1 MYRRLAFLCL
11 ALSLAPIA
19 RAQELHAHRTALT
32 AWLDLR
38 NTRPDAQTVPA
49 WVEGLEYRG
58 SRQTAAGARSVF
70 RVRLTRP
77 AAATDDLQIRLLF
90 DDRPGQYG
98 PEVTAWDELGA
109 EVIRSGPLGQG
120 LDLPSSD
127 TVTFPMDG
135 VNYLEIEAPADG
147 SSVRG
152 VFLTWLTKTEIR
164 QAADFPSGETIR
176 QPFHI
181 LAPRHT
187 SKDDAFLFGVVT
199 AALQTDP
206 LLLKAPAT
214 ASAAFQFDLERQPL
228 VAVLTY
234 EALGATI
241 DAPPDVAIN
250 GHPLGA
256 SSLSLPDL
264 ADPAFQGLARTLD
277 PQMAFRYTGWVRG
290 QKVIPGNLLKGGL
303 NSLALQLS
311 NGSESVAIRTVEIQ
325 LKYNWEKLDYLLS
338 SQPATPS
345 P

>member
-1 MYRRLAFLCL
+1 MYRRLVLL
-11 ALSLAPIA
+11 GLLSLAPLA
-19 RAQELHAHRTALT
+19 GAQELREHRTSLT

-38 NTRPDAQTVPA
+38 NTRAEIQSVPA

-70 RVRLTRP
+70 RIRLTRP

-98 PEVTAWDELGA
+98 PEVIAWNELGQ

-135 VNYLEIEAPADG
+135 VNYLEIEAPGDG
-147 SSVRG
+147 SQVRG
-152 VFLTWLTKTEIR
+152 AFLTWLAKTEIR
-164 QAADFPSGETIR
+164 QAADFPSGETVR

-181 LAPRHT
+181 LAPRRT
-187 SKDDAFLFGVVT
+187 SRDDAYLFGVVT

-206 LLLKAPAT
+206 ITLKAPSAKT
-214 ASAAFQFDLERQPL
+214 AAFQFELERQPL

-234 EALGATI
+234 EALGGTI
-241 DAPPDVAIN
+241 DAPPDVTVN
-250 GHPLGA
+250 GHSLGGSA
-256 SSLSLPDL
+256 FSLPDL
-264 ADPAFQGLARTLD
+264 ADPAFQGVSQALD
-277 PQMAFRYTGWVRG
+277 PQMAFRYTGWIRG
-290 QKVIPGNLLKGGL
+290 QKVIPGSLLKGGL
-303 NSLALQLS
+303 NNLTLLLS
-311 NGSESVAIRTVEIQ
+311 NGSESLAVRTVEIQ

-338 SQPATPS
+338 PQPS

>member
-1 MYRRLAFLCL
+1 MYRRFAFLSLVL
-11 ALSLAPIA
+11 ALAPLTQ
-19 RAQELHAHRTALT
+19 AQELRTHRTALT

-38 NTRPDAQTVPA
+38 NTRPDAQTAPA

-58 SRQTAAGARSVF
+58 SRQTAAGPRSVF

-98 PEVTAWDELGA
+98 PEVTAWNELGA

-127 TVTFPMDG
+127 TVTFPMNG

-152 VFLTWLTKTEIR
+152 VFLAWLAKTEIR

-181 LAPRHT
+181 LTPRRT
-187 SKDDAFLFGVVT
+187 SKDDAYLFGVVT

-206 LLLKAPAT
+206 LTLKAPAAT
-214 ASAAFQFDLERQPL
+214 SATFQFDLERQPL
-228 VAVLTY
+228 VAVLTF
-234 EALGATI
+234 EALGATV
-241 DAPPDVAIN
+241 DAPPEVAVN
-250 GHPLGA
+250 GHSLGA
-256 SSLSLPDL
+256 SAFSLPDL
-264 ADPAFQGLARTLD
+264 ADPAFQGLSRSLD
-277 PQMAFRYTGWVRG
+277 PQMAFRYTGWIRG
-290 QKVIPGNLLKGGL
+290 QKVIPGNLLRGGL
-303 NSLALQLS
+303 NDLTLHLS
-311 NGSESVAIRTVEIQ
+311 NGSESVAVRTVEIQ

-338 SQPATPS
+338 SPPAVPS
-345 P
+345 L

>member
-1 MYRRLAFLCL
+1 MYRRLAFFCL
-11 ALSLAPIA
+11 VLSFTPIA
-19 RAQELHAHRTALT
+19 RAQELRTHRTALT
-32 AWLDLR
+32 AWVDLR
-38 NTRPDAQTVPA
+38 NTRSDSQTVPS
-49 WVEGLEYRG
+49 WVEGIEYRG

-70 RVRLTRP
+70 RIRLSRP

-90 DDRPGQYG
+90 DDRPASYG

-127 TVTFPMDG
+127 TVTFPMEG

-164 QAADFPSGETIR
+164 QAADFASGETIR

-181 LAPRHT
+181 LAPRRA
-187 SKDDAFLFGVVT
+187 SKDDAYLFGVVT
-199 AALQTDP
+199 ATLQTEP
-206 LLLKAPAT
+206 LTLKAPAANAT
-214 ASAAFQFDLERQPL
+214 TLQFDLESQPL

-234 EALGATI
+234 EALGVTI
-241 DAPPDVAIN
+241 DAPPDVAVN
-250 GHPLGA
+250 GHSLGA
-256 SSLSLPDL
+256 CAFSLPDL

-290 QKVIPGNLLKGGL
+290 QKVVPGNLLKGGL
-303 NSLALQLS
+303 NNLTLQLS
-311 NGSESVAIRTVEIQ
+311 DGSESVAVRSVEIQ